1 MPRKR
6 LNVEE
11 KKIIAYELKNNYVSG
26 LYQVLADKYGVSK
39 STIVLLRNC
48 K

>member
-1 MPRKR
+1 MPRK
-6 LNVEE
+6 LLTIEQ
-11 KKIIAYELKNNYVSG
+11 KKIIAYELKNNYVPG

-39 STIVLLRNC
+39 STIVLLR

>member
-1 MPRKR
+1 MSKKR
-6 LNVEE
+6 LNIEQ

-39 STIVLLRNC
+39 STIIYIG
-48 K
+48 KKY